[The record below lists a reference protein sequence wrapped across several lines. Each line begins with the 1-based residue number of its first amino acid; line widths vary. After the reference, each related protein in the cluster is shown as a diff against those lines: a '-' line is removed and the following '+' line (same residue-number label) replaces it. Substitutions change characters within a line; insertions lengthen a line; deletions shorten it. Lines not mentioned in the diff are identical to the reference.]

1 MPVRPKPLL
10 ALLLLALSSLALR
23 PGPSGAADPDTR
35 TAGPARPAAPPTVLP
50 LIPAPLDPAQAD
62 TLYPFYMPM
71 RGLHR
76 PAVRLQVRCD
86 ASRAAGHEVYAGRS
100 ADDLGGRVEGG
111 YEFVYEALDSAG
123 KPCVYPF
130 APWQPQIVGP
140 LDGTQYIFRS
150 SIPGRRVTFR
160 TNDPWATIDLRL
172 FDFGTQRV
180 HFEMRDVELD
190 FPGAIQPMGAVH
202 LEAFGGTRPGLFS
215 AVLRRTRI
223 YGGKNALFV
232 PAGQTML
239 YVEDSDIAGN
249 VGTNVDQEHT
259 TYING
264 ILVSHLRNSS
274 WHGQR
279 AWQDQA
285 SGHQLKD
292 KAYLR
297 IYENVTVANVP
308 AGSTPS
314 AMPLLDATSYGFTW
328 ANNLRLLR
336 VAPAQAVRD
345 GLVDL
350 RSDLVYADPAIYP
363 WPLLVTPNWRMPAAP
378 LGALDQVYLSVFQN
392 TVVESYRTE
401 PFVFALR
408 PQGLA
413 MADGGSSPRV
423 EGNELTTR
431 AQQRM
436 VSLAFHTTGRFTR
449 AYSPEGWTYADPV
462 LPPGAEWV
470 RDRDAFIRHALGL
483 IGR

>member
-1 MPVRPKPLL
+1 
-10 ALLLLALSSLALR
+10 
-23 PGPSGAADPDTR
+23 
-35 TAGPARPAAPPTVLP
+35 
-50 LIPAPLDPAQAD
+50 
-62 TLYPFYMPM
+62 
-71 RGLHR
+71 
-76 PAVRLQVRCD
+76 
-86 ASRAAGHEVYAGRS
+86 
-100 ADDLGGRVEGG
+100 
-111 YEFVYEALDSAG
+111 
-123 KPCVYPF
+123 
-130 APWQPQIVGP
+130 
-140 LDGTQYIFRS
+140 
-150 SIPGRRVTFR
+150 
-160 TNDPWATIDLRL
+160 
-172 FDFGTQRV
+172 
-180 HFEMRDVELD
+180 
-190 FPGAIQPMGAVH
+190 
-202 LEAFGGTRPGLFS
+202 
-215 AVLRRTRI
+215 
-223 YGGKNALFV
+223 
-232 PAGQTML
+232 
-239 YVEDSDIAGN
+239 
-249 VGTNVDQEHT
+249 
-259 TYING
+259 
-264 ILVSHLRNSS
+264 
-274 WHGQR
+274 
-279 AWQDQA
+279 
-285 SGHQLKD
+285 
-292 KAYLR
+292 
-297 IYENVTVANVP
+297 
-308 AGSTPS
+308 
-314 AMPLLDATSYGFTW
+314 MPLLDATSYGFTW